1 MVRLELK
8 EMSDDKV
15 VYTYYPENLLDH
27 PGVVGMDRRTEK
39 PLFIQDAVG
48 DPVKMYANQ
57 AYLRI
62 RDYARAN
69 DFRKLGAVCFY

>member
-8 EMSDDKV
+8 EVTEDVV
-15 VYTYYPENLLDH
+15 VYTYFPENMLDH
-27 PGVVGMDRRTEK
+27 PGIVGMDRKTGK
-39 PLFIQDAVG
+39 PLFIQDAEG

-62 RDYARAN
+62 KDYAKEN
-69 DFRKLGAVCFY
+69 NFKQVGAVCFY